1 MKKTELKGYLKD
13 LENKNKK
20 FSYKKTV
27 KILDVIN
34 FIYLDQ
40 MKRFQYE
47 KISDYN
53 KAKYLFYEI
62 TEQFSYTYKL
72 LNEGKILMAT
82 CLLRNIYEEILYI
95 MATSYDSTIE
105 VTIKSYPVD
114 FRDVVKNNCND
125 LLSDYFESDDVSE
138 IYSYLSKLTHVTNL
152 KEATSYLMKTK
163 KYNGYI
169 VNEIKFMTLL
179 IEYMYLTF
187 LFKKGSS
194 VESDL
199 CLNSVLFAGYIEII
213 NFLYY
218 VANSD
223 QSQRYLK
230 KYFYGEKN
238 QKYLSEQNE
247 EMKKILNEFKVN
259 KNNVNITIKKVINEF
274 NKQLK
279 QYRYFDIANEILGK

>member
-20 FSYKKTV
+20 FSYKKTM
-27 KILDVIN
+27 KILDIIN
-34 FIYLDQ
+34 YIYLDE
-40 MKRFQYE
+40 MKNFNYKQV
-47 KISDYN
+47 SDYD
-53 KAKYLFYEI
+53 KAKYLFDEI
-62 TEQFSYTYKL
+62 SEQFSHIYIL
-72 LNEGKILMAT
+72 LSEGKILMAT

-95 MATSYDSTIE
+95 IATSYDNTIE
-105 VTIKSYPVD
+105 VNVKSNPVD
-114 FRDVVKNNCND
+114 FRDIVKNNCSKF
-125 LLSDYFESDDVSE
+125 LSEYFEPEDISE
-138 IYSYLSKLTHVTNL
+138 LYNYLSKLTHVTNL

-169 VNEIKFMTLL
+169 ANEIKFITLL

-187 LFKKGSS
+187 LFKRCALN
-194 VESDL
+194 ENDL
-199 CLNSVLFAGYIEII
+199 CVNSILFASYIEII

-238 QKYLSEQNE
+238 QNYLSKYNK
-247 EMKKILNEFKVN
+247 EMKKILNDFKVE
-259 KNNVNITIKKVINEF
+259 KNNVKVTIKKVINEF
-274 NKQLK
+274 NKQIKESKYL
-279 QYRYFDIANEILGK
+279 DITNKIIGK